1 MEASWDDLK
10 LFLIVAECGG
20 LSGAAA
26 RTGLSAPT
34 IGRRILAL
42 ERTMNRLLFERSRRG
57 YVLAKDGEKLLAR
70 VREMQKISS
79 EITDWH
85 GGAFKDPVV
94 EVAGDTWMA
103 MFFARHAHALSKG
116 PGDIRV
122 GFTDFHDSTQ
132 LVNRDRQVFVTVVP
146 PTSGNYAI
154 LQSVVMR
161 FAIYKSEALAGI
173 TDAPWVSLSKETS
186 RFPADRWVFE
196 HHDQQIYSWT
206 NKAHMAL
213 HLMLSG
219 QGRGVLPCFIG
230 DVQQGLVREGDCIE
244 DLTTRLYIVVN
255 DDDRRRPEVRLMMDR
270 MTGLL
275 SDHAEL
281 FAGRGRVDA

>member
-1 MEASWDDLK
+1 MEASWDDLR
-10 LFLIVAECGG
+10 LFMIVAECGG

-26 RTGLSAPT
+26 RTGISAPT

-57 YVLAKDGEKLLAR
+57 YVLAKDGEILLAR
-70 VREMQKISS
+70 VREMQKISTD
-79 EITDWH
+79 ITDWH
-85 GGAFKDPVV
+85 GGAFRDPVV
-94 EVAGDTWMA
+94 EVAGDTWLA
-103 MFFARHAHALSKG
+103 LFFARHGKVLSKG

-122 GFTDFHDSTQ
+122 GFTDFHEAGQ
-132 LVNRDRQVFVTVVP
+132 LINRDRLVFLTIAP

-161 FAIYKSEALAGI
+161 FAVYKSVLLEAVA
-173 TDAPWVSLSKETS
+173 DVPWISLGKETS

-196 HHDQQIYSWT
+196 QFDQEIYSWT
-206 NKAHMAL
+206 NKAHMIL
-213 HLMLSG
+213 PLMLSG

-230 DVQQGLVREGDCIE
+230 DSEVTLVRDGDVID

-255 DDDRRRPEVRLMMDR
+255 DDDRRRPEVRMMMDR
-270 MTGLL
+270 VAALL
-275 SDHAEL
+275 SDHADL
-281 FAGRGRVDA
+281 FAGRGAEKA

>member
-1 MEASWDDLK
+1 MEASWDDLR
-10 LFLIVAECGG
+10 LFMIVAECGG

-57 YVLAKDGEKLLAR
+57 YVLAKDGEILLEQ
-70 VREMQKISS
+70 VKQMQKIST

-94 EVAGDTWMA
+94 EVAGDTWLA
-103 MFFARHAHALSKG
+103 MFFAHHGKALSKG

-122 GFTDFHDSTQ
+122 GFTDCHETTQ
-132 LVNRDRQVFVTVVP
+132 HINRDRLVFLTIAP

-161 FAIYKSEALAGI
+161 YAVYKSIELSQI
-173 TDAPWVSLSKETS
+173 EDAPWISLGKETS

-196 HHDQQIYSWT
+196 HFDREIYSWT
-206 NKAHMAL
+206 NKAHMLL
-213 HLMLSG
+213 HLIVSG

-230 DVQQGLVREGDCIE
+230 DVQPSMIREGDIIE
-244 DLTTRLYIVVN
+244 YLTTRLYIVVN
-255 DDDRRRPEVRLMMDR
+255 DDDRRRPEVRMMMDR
-270 MTGLL
+270 VAGLL

-281 FAGRGRVDA
+281 FAGRGGD